1 MDADSSARPDEM
13 CVQQC
18 GMIERTS
25 EEKKVAATKITV
37 NHNGSLR
44 IEGDFEI
51 VDPEGKPFG
60 LAGRTT
66 IALCRC
72 GQSSNKP
79 FCDGTHKTC
88 GFADTVVAR
97 ELAPPKPKLS
107 SL

>member
-25 EEKKVAATKITV
+25 EEKKVAATKITG

-51 VDPEGKPFG
+51 VDPEGRPFG
-60 LAGRTT
+60 LAGRTRL
-66 IALCRC
+66 ALCRC
-72 GQSSNKP
+72 GHSANKR
-79 FCDGTHKTC
+79 FCDGSHKTS
-88 GFADTVVAR
+88 GFADTVGAR
-97 ELAPPKPKLS
+97 QLAPPQLE
-107 SL
+107 L